1 MNIARICVDV
11 FSGGGLFMKIAYSS
25 PVILGFVAQGSQGMS
40 NRYMASDT
48 CCYCSGHGSSRA

>member
-1 MNIARICVDV
+1 
-11 FSGGGLFMKIAYSS
+11 MKIAYSS